1 MWAGGEQVRAVDGM
15 SRYVAGGFW
24 SPDADDVLRWAMPN
38 KAYQVALKLRERGRR
53 VPLPP
58 EQLHPAVPMDGGWCT
73 PRDGR
78 WGEAEDRR
86 VLPDAAALDVSL
98 TLRDYQR
105 DALARWWQGP
115 RNGVVEAPCG
125 AGKTAIGVMALAKC
139 PTPGLVLVHTR
150 DLLRQWVERAAA
162 VGLPA
167 VGIMDGRGVV
177 PGRVVVATMQTVAT
191 WDDATLREWGDGF
204 GLVVVDEAHHCP
216 CDTLTAVMYRLP
228 ARWRLGLTAT
238 PTRQDGLSA
247 WMHGHIG
254 PTVAQVRREAL
265 LEAGM
270 VLAPRVI
277 RVPTGWEAEPGKDY
291 GPMITDATKD
301 PERNALIV
309 LLARKAVAEGR
320 QVMVQTER
328 REHAEEMASLLR
340 SWDVPAVAVTGDTP
354 EKRRREALA
363 RVDRGEERAL
373 CVTQLGDEG
382 LDLPGLSCLVLG
394 VPQKNPGAL
403 EQRVGR
409 VARPAP
415 GKRDAVVYDLVD
427 EGAAGKLWWARRK
440 VYERMRLPIEEASR

>member
-1 MWAGGEQVRAVDGM
+1 MRAVDGM
-15 SRYVAGGFW
+15 SRHVAGGLW
-24 SPDADDVLRWAMPN
+24 SPDAEDVRRWAMPN

-58 EQLHPAVPMDGGWCT
+58 EQLHPGVPMDDGWCT

-78 WGEAEDRR
+78 WADAEDRR
-86 VLPDAAALDVSL
+86 VLPDAAALEVSL

-105 DALARWWQGP
+105 EALARWWQGP

-167 VGIMDGRGVV
+167 VGIMDGRG
-177 PGRVVVATMQTVAT
+177 PTEGRVVVATMQTVAK
-191 WDDATLREWGDGF
+191 WDTEELRAWGAGF

-228 ARWRLGLTAT
+228 GRWRLGLTAT
-238 PTRQDGLSA
+238 PTRQDGLTA
-247 WMHGHIG
+247 WMHGHLG

-277 RVPTGWEAEPGKDY
+277 RVPTGWEADPRMDY
-291 GPMITDATKD
+291 GPMITAATQD
-301 PERNALIV
+301 EQRNDKIV
-309 LLARKAVAEGR
+309 QLARRAVGDGR
-320 QVMVQTER
+320 QVMIQTER
-328 REHAEEMASLLR
+328 KEHAEGLASLLR
-340 SWDVPAVAVTGDTP
+340 GWDVPAVAVTGDTP

-427 EGAAGKLWWARRK
+427 EGVAGKLWWARRR
-440 VYERMRLPIEEASR
+440 VYERMRLPIEEAGRV